1 MMKKK
6 GNRKE
11 KGTEVN
17 NGTVWKICWREKKDV
32 EINGGIKVVGEKKEK
47 AVRLELHGKEKN
59 GKKRGSEK
67 D

>member
-1 MMKKK
+1 
-6 GNRKE
+6 
-11 KGTEVN
+11 
-17 NGTVWKICWREKKDV
+17 V